1 VGIFLQAPKQ
11 KARAHVEG
19 SRGIS
24 QSLSRVALSESDQPG
39 ECPVARAQVPGAG
52 ADRDSSHR
60 VLRHLVSRGVFEEPE
75 RGRFALNE
83 TARGLLG
90 ESRRLGFDLEGIGGR
105 IVYVWGMLLSA
116 VRTGKPA
123 YQEAL
128 GRGFGK
134 TRTDVDRRL
143 IVSAWSLQITSV
155 KSASRQLDGKGPKRM

>member
-1 VGIFLQAPKQ
+1 M
-11 KARAHVEG
+11 
-19 SRGIS
+19 
-24 QSLSRVALSESDQPG
+24 
-39 ECPVARAQVPGAG
+39 
-52 ADRDSSHR
+52 
-60 VLRHLVSRGVFEEPE
+60 SRGVFEEPE